1 VVLVCVCTPDD
12 VITLLLPLSS
22 AADSWSYFNYLQNEG
37 GHSVPLESILFHCV
51 ILLHYMHEK
60 KFLKDCI
67 SGRNQQR
74 CMNIAQNSGKI
85 LNDRFG
91 AGHKEVKSV
100 MLNVCDNGCSLQMM
114 TFSSGMQWHFVGII
128 FYGL

>member
-1 VVLVCVCTPDD
+1 MVLVCVCTPDD

-22 AADSWSYFNYLQNEG
+22 AADSRLYFNYLRNEG

-91 AGHKEVKSV
+91 AGHNEVRVSCLMYEIMDV
-100 MLNVCDNGCSLQMM
+100 HCR
-114 TFSSGMQWHFVGII
+114 
-128 FYGL
+128 